1 MFCLGEKSIYFC
13 GVKTYMKET
22 TNTGL
27 IDIILDGGVL
37 ADEAMYH
44 LLYHRLNHQL
54 KQRFEVYEHWL
65 LDDFEDV
72 VDDFFFYLRDGKEG
86 HDQQTYQSL
95 QGIEKRGSFESWVLN
110 TFRNYLSVRAAKEG
124 HITHMELPT
133 ESVADIDANASV
145 LTDEQKLSIASDL
158 LAYAHQKLSLRDGFI
173 FLRAMLT
180 MLNKQKAMPNEEV
193 AKALGMTDV
202 SYRVTVHRMKCNL
215 AQYRSDLLRGEHFQL
230 DEKHQQMAKRIY
242 DDFLHLYPT
251 LLGYYCQAI
260 DSLPC
265 ADAVKQLRQNHCLTT
280 GDMMHEAEPFYST
293 TISIAAFWNK
303 LNKFLIF

>member
-1 MFCLGEKSIYFC
+1 
-13 GVKTYMKET
+13 MKET
-22 TNTGL
+22 TNTCL
-27 IDIILDGGVL
+27 IDLILDGGVL

-44 LLYHRLNHQL
+44 LLHNRLNYQL
-54 KQRFEVYEHWL
+54 RQRFEVYEHRL

-86 HDQQTYQSL
+86 DDQQTYQSL
-95 QGIEKRGSFESWVLN
+95 QGIVQRGSFESWILN

-124 HITHMELPT
+124 PITHKEIPT
-133 ESVADIDANASV
+133 ESIADIDANASM

-173 FLRAMLT
+173 FLRTMLT
-180 MLNKQKAMPNEEV
+180 MLNKKKALPNDAM

-215 AQYRSDLLRGEHFQL
+215 AQYRSELLRGEHFHL
-230 DEKHQQMAKRIY
+230 DEKHQQMARRIY
-242 DDFLHLYPT
+242 DDFFHLYPT

-260 DSLPC
+260 DQLPC
-265 ADAVKQLRQNHCLTT
+265 ADAIKQLRQNHYLTT
-280 GDMMHEAEPFYST
+280 GDMMHEAAPSYST
-293 TISIAAFWNK
+293 TITITAFWNK
-303 LNKFLIF
+303 LNKFLIV

>member
-1 MFCLGEKSIYFC
+1 
-13 GVKTYMKET
+13 MKET

-27 IDIILDGGVL
+27 IDLILDGGEL

-44 LLYHRLNHQL
+44 LLHYRLNHQL
-54 KQRFEVYEHWL
+54 RQRFEVYEHRL
-65 LDDFEDV
+65 LDDFEDI

-86 HDQQTYQSL
+86 NGQQTYQSL
-95 QGIEKRGSFESWVLN
+95 RGIEKRESFESWVLN

-124 HITHMELPT
+124 QASHVELPK
-133 ESVADIDANASV
+133 ESTVDIEANSSM

-173 FLRAMLT
+173 FLRSMLT
-180 MLNKQKAMPNEEV
+180 MLNKQKAMPNEDV

-215 AQYRSDLLRGEHFQL
+215 AQCRSDLLRGEHFHL

-260 DSLPC
+260 DLLPC
-265 ADAVKQLRQNHCLTT
+265 ADAVKQLRQNHYLTT
-280 GDMMHEAEPFYST
+280 GNMMHESEPLYST
-293 TISIAAFWNK
+293 FSVEAFWNM
-303 LNKFLIF
+303 LNRFLVV

>member
-1 MFCLGEKSIYFC
+1 MFCLSEKSIYFC

-54 KQRFEVYEHWL
+54 KQRFEVYEHRL

-86 HDQQTYQSL
+86 DDQQTYQSL
-95 QGIEKRGSFESWVLN
+95 QGIEKRGSFESWMLN

-124 HITHMELPT
+124 QAFHMELPK
-133 ESVADIDANASV
+133 ESVVDTDASSSI

-303 LNKFLIF
+303 LNRFLIV

>member
-1 MFCLGEKSIYFC
+1 
-13 GVKTYMKET
+13 MKET

-27 IDIILDGGVL
+27 IDLILDGGVL

-44 LLYHRLNHQL
+44 LLHHRLNHQL
-54 KQRFEVYEHWL
+54 RQRFEVYEHRL

-86 HDQQTYQSL
+86 DDQRTYQSL
-95 QGIEKRGSFESWVLN
+95 QGIVQRGSFESWMLN
-110 TFRNYLSVRAAKEG
+110 TFRNYLSVRAAKEDL
-124 HITHMELPT
+124 ITHMELPT

-145 LTDEQKLSIASDL
+145 LTDEQKLSVASDL
-158 LAYAHQKLSLRDGFI
+158 LAYAHQKLSSRDGFI
-173 FLRAMLT
+173 FLRSMLT
-180 MLNKQKAMPNEEV
+180 MLNKQKALPNEAM

-215 AQYRSDLLRGEHFQL
+215 AQYRSDLLRGEHFHL
-230 DEKHQQMAKRIY
+230 DEKHQQMARRIY

-260 DSLPC
+260 D
-265 ADAVKQLRQNHCLTT
+265 QLCNL
-280 GDMMHEAEPFYST
+280 
-293 TISIAAFWNK
+293 
-303 LNKFLIF
+303 LILVVTFVSYG

>member
-1 MFCLGEKSIYFC
+1 
-13 GVKTYMKET
+13 MKET

-44 LLYHRLNHQL
+44 LLHHRLNHQL
-54 KQRFEVYEHWL
+54 KQRFEVYEHRL

-72 VDDFFFYLRDGKEG
+72 IDDFFFYLRDGKEG
-86 HDQQTYQSL
+86 DDQRTYQSL
-95 QGIEKRGSFESWVLN
+95 QSIEKRGSFESWVLN

-124 HITHMELPT
+124 LITHMELPT

-230 DEKHQQMAKRIY
+230 DEKHQKMAKRIY

-265 ADAVKQLRQNHCLTT
+265 ADAVKQLRQNHCLTA
-280 GDMMHEAEPFYST
+280 GNMMHESEPLYST
-293 TISIAAFWNK
+293 LSVEAFWNM
-303 LNKFLIF
+303 LNRFLVV

>member
-1 MFCLGEKSIYFC
+1 
-13 GVKTYMKET
+13 MKET

-44 LLYHRLNHQL
+44 LLHHRLNHQL
-54 KQRFEVYEHWL
+54 KQRFEVYEHQL

-86 HDQQTYQSL
+86 DDQRTYQSL
-95 QGIEKRGSFESWVLN
+95 RGIEKRESFESWILN
-110 TFRNYLSVRAAKEG
+110 TFRNYLSVRATKEG
-124 HITHMELPT
+124 RVTHTEPLA
-133 ESVADIDANASV
+133 ESVADVKTFSSE
-145 LTDEQKLSIASDL
+145 LTDEQKLSVASIL
-158 LAYAHQKLSLRDGFI
+158 IAYAHQKLSLRDGFI

-180 MLNKQKAMPNEEV
+180 MLNKQKALPNEAM

-215 AQYRSDLLRGEHFQL
+215 AQYRSELLRGEHFQL
-230 DEKHQQMAKRIY
+230 DEKHQQMARRIY

-265 ADAVKQLRQNHCLTT
+265 ADAVKQLRQNHFLTT
-280 GDMMHEAEPFYST
+280 GNMMHEAEPFYST

-303 LNKFLIF
+303 FNKFLIV